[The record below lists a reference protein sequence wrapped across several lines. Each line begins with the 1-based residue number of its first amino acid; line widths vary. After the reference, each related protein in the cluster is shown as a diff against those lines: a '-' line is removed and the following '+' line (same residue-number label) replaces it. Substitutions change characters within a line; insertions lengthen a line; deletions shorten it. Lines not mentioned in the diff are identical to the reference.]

1 VDRYDTTTGDVLSK
15 IGGDIEKD
23 FSALSECVKK
33 YGAVK

>member
-1 VDRYDTTTGDVLSK
+1 VRTDPFQLAPK